1 MSYTVGDGLVSLALA
16 AGIVGYVYVK
26 QESRRKRLE
35 MIHQERLAAME
46 KGIPLPEFPLEPER
60 NPRGSDPDNVI
71 PILGTVLLSLS
82 VGAMIVL
89 YRTLAGEEAHGFWVA
104 PLPLAFLGV
113 GFLTFHFLNRA
124 SIR

>member
-71 PILGTVLLSLS
+71 PILGTVLLSIS

-89 YRTLAGEEAHGFWVA
+89 YRTLAGDAHGFWVA

-124 SIR
+124 SNR

>member
-1 MSYTVGDGLVSLALA
+1 
-16 AGIVGYVYVK
+16 
-26 QESRRKRLE
+26 
-35 MIHQERLAAME
+35 MIHQERLAAIE

-89 YRTLAGEEAHGFWVA
+89 YRTLAGEAHGFWVA